1 MTKKIIKAKDANKVS
16 SEELAE
22 FILDTMRNGNDEL
35 GVNDSFSFLDWLEE
49 YLSDI
54 AYGD

>member
-1 MTKKIIKAKDANKVS
+1 MAKKIIKAKDANKVS

-35 GVNDSFSFLDWLEE
+35 GVNDSFSFLDWLEK

>member
-1 MTKKIIKAKDANKVS
+1 MAKKIIKAKDANKVS